1 MYFIGKNFVAMF
13 TQWENIR
20 NIFFFLIQVIRDQL
34 VLYQLFFFSIKSI
47 KHFTTLSPLDSLN
60 S

>member
-20 NIFFFLIQVIRDQL
+20 NIFFFFNSSDKRSACSVPTIFL
-34 VLYQLFFFSIKSI
+34 
-47 KHFTTLSPLDSLN
+47 LN
-60 S
+60 